1 MIDDRNSY
9 RTCVAR
15 RGLHNAETH
24 LTRSHDERTTMT
36 DATQFDP
43 YALPA
48 EAIQDPPASLWA
60 ALKKIGPGI
69 ILAGTIVGSGELLLT
84 TSFGA
89 KHGFVFLW
97 LILYSCVIKVFVQT
111 ELGRYAISSGKPTL
125 GAINEL
131 AGPRLGANWILWCW
145 LVMMLATTMQ
155 LGAMTGTVG
164 QCIHLAFPHVSIS
177 LRDTFSMV
185 AGEAYEQVDHES
197 RRVDPRQAEWEKT
210 VSPSTLPDNVAG
222 ILAIDPAKRTSKQA
236 GELKDYHR
244 NLDPLWKEKSTVALQ
259 HRATLSGYLAYEVHD
274 RPELPWAFV
283 TCAVALIL
291 LWSGSYR
298 RIEAVTTAL
307 VVGITLATVTAA
319 MLLPLTPFPIPWTKV
334 AEGLMFQMPA
344 AGIAAAFAV
353 FGITGVGAS
362 ELFFY
367 PYWCLE
373 KGYARY
379 AGRYDGSAD
388 WERRAKGWIRVMY
401 LDAWVSMIV
410 FTVSTVSFYF
420 MGASVLHPQ
429 GLHPEGV
436 SMISTLSRMFVDT
449 FGSWTQVVFL
459 IGAGA
464 VLFKTLYLSA
474 AGNGRLATDF
484 LSLSGAIKFS
494 APHERGRVI
503 QAIALFIPVLALFL
517 FLIYREPKAMVVI
530 GGFAQALTL
539 PIITGCA
546 VYFRYQKLD
555 KRLRPSPILDI
566 LLWIALVSI
575 TVVAVY
581 ALNDQIQKFLK

>member
-1 MIDDRNSY
+1 MKD
-9 RTCVAR
+9 T
-15 RGLHNAETH
+15 L
-24 LTRSHDERTTMT
+24 MT
-36 DATQFDP
+36 ATSAYDP
-43 YALPA
+43 YDLPA
-48 EAIQDPPASLWA
+48 SAVQEPPVSLWA
-60 ALKKIGPGI
+60 ALRKIGPGI

-145 LVMMLATTMQ
+145 LIMMLATVMQ

-164 QCIHLAFPHVSIS
+164 QCMHLAFPKISVS
-177 LRDTFSMV
+177 LRDSFSKSG
-185 AGEAYEQVDHES
+185 GEAFDQLDQES
-197 RRVDPRQAEWEKT
+197 QRVDPLQAEWEKS
-210 VSPSTLPDNVAG
+210 VNPSSLPEKVAG
-222 ILAIDPAKRTSKQA
+222 ILSTELAKRSRQDQD
-236 GELKDYHR
+236 ELRNYHR
-244 NLDPLWKEKSTVALQ
+244 LQDPVWAEKSAIANEQ
-259 HRATLSGYLAYEVHD
+259 RHSIGGYLAGEVHD
-274 RPELPWAFV
+274 RPELPWAFL
-283 TCAVALIL
+283 TCLTALIL

-298 RIEAVTTAL
+298 RIETITTVL
-307 VVGITLATVTAA
+307 VVTITLATVTAA
-319 MLLPLTPFPIPWTKV
+319 ILLPLTPFPIQWDQV
-334 AEGLMFQMPA
+334 GEGLLFKMPA

-379 AGRYDGSAD
+379 AGRCDGSEA
-388 WERRAKGWIRVMY
+388 WERRAKGWIRVMH

-410 FTVSTVSFYF
+410 FTVSTVAFYF
-420 MGASVLHPQ
+420 MGAAVLHPQ
-429 GLHPEGV
+429 GLVPESTG
-436 SMISTLSRMFVDT
+436 MIATLSRMFVDT
-449 FGSWTQVVFL
+449 FGAWTQVVFL

-484 LSLSGAIKFS
+484 LSLSGAVKFG

-503 QAIALFIPVLALFL
+503 QALALFIPVLALVL
-517 FLIYREPKAMVVI
+517 FLIYREPRAMVVV

-539 PIITGCA
+539 PIISGCA
-546 VYFRYQKLD
+546 VYFRYWKLD
-555 KRLRPSPILDI
+555 RRLTPSLILDI
-566 LLWIALVSI
+566 LLWIAFVSI
-575 TVVAVY
+575 TVVAIY
-581 ALNDQIQKFLK
+581 ALRDQILKFMPSIVTGK